1 MPDLRGRFGHE
12 VAGGES
18 GCGWGGDGGYAATTV
33 AITVDAPTEAET
45 HDETGN
51 PKTTAGRRLSLAST
65 SSGSASSDAAQAH
78 VTARATASTTVTLR
92 RATDG
97 ASLSAWVQAVDLAGL
112 TYSQHAIHVTRS
124 VLDLRDQVVA
134 VWDARGLSAPTWTF
148 AHDALGRPLAAVH
161 STGLGPRYTLP
172 DAANNPMWSR
182 DARGVEVDRTF
193 DALDRPLTENSDD
206 GGGAVLRRLWRYVAY
221 DALDP
226 DFTAHQADNLF
237 GAVEEA
243 RDADGLRVFRY
254 DHRGLPLAVTHRFW
268 PQRDGDDKPW
278 DDATSALWSAGSS
291 WAPALPDAPRASL
304 TDWLALDGLTASTEV
319 LIEATYDAAGRP
331 VRMDYPEGMAT
342 RLSYDE
348 GGRLSRVEV
357 DRGAGGGFFDAL
369 ASVDYDARGK
379 ATKLV
384 FGNGVQTVREHDE
397 ALERLTRLYTK
408 LPGTPDV
415 EHQDLRYAY
424 DPAGH
429 VLNIEDALSE
439 SSFKDNKLVPNSR
452 GFTYDARYR
461 LIRATGRKHN
471 TVFDRSTGVLVP
483 SPDENDYVPYDLRYA
498 YDEVGNFRINQE
510 YASSGKAHLNYKAG
524 RIDLFNGRNA
534 EADDARP
541 EHGNFR
547 YDANGSVT
555 HTPRQQELGYAF
567 DGQPVYV
574 DLGGG
579 GKARYFR
586 HGDQRVVRMVNKP
599 GVMAVGVYLG
609 PWEYHSRQGTVSF
622 EKVVLHVHGEG
633 KVAQV
638 ERVLDG
644 ADPDS
649 LAVFY
654 VHEDHLGSGHV
665 LTDGDGELLSQ
676 EEYFAYGRSSDRRD
690 ARNRYRWIGVER
702 DEDTGLCLTGPR
714 LYDPVVGRL
723 GSGDPVVRAGRSPF
737 GYAGG
742 EPIGRRDPGGYQDQP
757 AARGG
762 PDKRAADHPSRRWR
776 GDGSSGRAAPS

>member
-1 MPDLRGRFGHE
+1 M
-12 VAGGES
+12 
-18 GCGWGGDGGYAATTV
+18 
-33 AITVDAPTEAET
+33 
-45 HDETGN
+45 
-51 PKTTAGRRLSLAST
+51 
-65 SSGSASSDAAQAH
+65 
-78 VTARATASTTVTLR
+78 
-92 RATDG
+92 
-97 ASLSAWVQAVDLAGL
+97 
-112 TYSQHAIHVTRS
+112 
-124 VLDLRDQVVA
+124 
-134 VWDARGLSAPTWTF
+134 
-148 AHDALGRPLAAVH
+148 
-161 STGLGPRYTLP
+161 
-172 DAANNPMWSR
+172 
-182 DARGVEVDRTF
+182 
-193 DALDRPLTENSDD
+193 
-206 GGGAVLRRLWRYVAY
+206 
-221 DALDP
+221 
-226 DFTAHQADNLF
+226 
-237 GAVEEA
+237 AVEEA

-278 DDATSALWSAGSS
+278 DGATSALWSSGSS
-291 WAPALPDAPRASL
+291 WAPSLPDAPRASL

-319 LIEATYDAAGRP
+319 LIEATYDAAARP

-357 DRGAGGGFFDAL
+357 DRGAGAGFFDAL
-369 ASVDYDARGK
+369 ASVAYDARGK
-379 ATKLV
+379 ATQLV
-384 FGNGVQTVREHDE
+384 FGNGVQTVREHDA

-408 LPGTPDV
+408 LPGAPDV
-415 EHQDLRYAY
+415 AHQDLRYAY

-439 SSFKDNKLVPNSR
+439 SAFKANQLIPNSR

-461 LIRATGRKHN
+461 LVRATGRKHN
-471 TVFDRSTGVLVP
+471 TVFDRSRGVLVP

-498 YDEVGNFRINQE
+498 YDEVGNFRVNQE

-579 GKARYFR
+579 GKVRYFR

-633 KVAQV
+633 RVAQV

-665 LTDGDGELLSQ
+665 LTDADGELLSQ

-702 DEDTGLCLTGPR
+702 DEDTGLCVTGPR
-714 LYDPVVGRL
+714 LYDPVVGRF
-723 GSGDPVVRAGRSPF
+723 GSGDPVVQAGRTPF

-742 EPIGRRDPGGYQDQP
+742 EPVGRRDPGGYQDQ
-757 AARGG
+757 AAQAPDVDPYAPHTVPGDPDFVGPEQARTPLGEVVHRKLQRSEGRDSRLVFGSDRGIAHYYLQG
-762 PDKRAADHPSRRWR
+762 DTLVAVVPYLVAPGDEAVAQALQKRAQHALDRKINQRFSLANDAGDRLQFRVEIEFHYSVEHGKRSIDYNLLSFVDPQAENRTGTSALWWSKDKIPTMPGADPLENIGSFENFVAHEVLHVLGVVDEYRASGPHGWPLDWPIPKPYGGMYQLDLPFFARNLQEVAVRLNDLSLHESVRALRGQRATGRWSVQER
-776 GDGSSGRAAPS
+776 Q